1 MLRSMNLKTGAVDY
15 KGYVPP
21 LFQPLLDA
29 ASAGDDLV
37 PVIDDIT
44 QAFGFDTFNCSVS
57 MCVHPHSEGLQYV
70 FTTMPA
76 AWVAIYDQRSFVE
89 VDPRVQWLITTQLPL
104 IWDQTSLRGTSPKID
119 EFLDTGL
126 AYGLGSGAAVGFAD
140 VRGHGV
146 MVALN
151 SAQQAM
157 SSARR
162 EAISQQ
168 MGEIVLFAHFFH
180 EIFVADI
187 IERGKTPN
195 SSGAPLSA
203 RERQCLSLA
212 AHGQTSEDIAS
223 KLGITE
229 RTVEFHFV
237 SIRSKLAA
245 ATRQEAVAKAVQ
257 VGLISAMH

>member
-1 MLRSMNLKTGAVDY
+1 M
-15 KGYVPP
+15 
-21 LFQPLLDA
+21 
-29 ASAGDDLV
+29 
-37 PVIDDIT
+37 
-44 QAFGFDTFNCSVS
+44 CS
-57 MCVHPHSEGLQYV
+57 
-70 FTTMPA
+70 
-76 AWVAIYDQRSFVE
+76 
-89 VDPRVQWLITTQLPL
+89 
-104 IWDQTSLRGTSPKID
+104 
-119 EFLDTGL
+119 
-126 AYGLGSGAAVGFAD
+126 VGFAD
-140 VRGHGV
+140 VRGHGM

-157 SSARR
+157 SSERR
-162 EAISQQ
+162 EAISQK
-168 MGEIVLFAHFFH
+168 MGEIMLLAHFFH
-180 EIFVADI
+180 EIFATDI
-187 IERGKTPN
+187 IERGTPPD
-195 SSGAPLSA
+195 SSGAPLSD